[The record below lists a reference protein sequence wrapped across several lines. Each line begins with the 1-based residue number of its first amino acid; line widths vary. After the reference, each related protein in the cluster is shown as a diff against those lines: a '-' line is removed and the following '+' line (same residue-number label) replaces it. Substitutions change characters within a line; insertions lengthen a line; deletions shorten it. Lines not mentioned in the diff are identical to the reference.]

1 MHDFRYN
8 YMVSSTDR
16 GRTCLP
22 TPTAFVMMW
31 RPMICIVISYKT
43 WNTLTRQNTR
53 ENISCIVRETK
64 KCWEKWKTRP
74 MGYLLRNLSVLD
86 PRCTPFYSLKKTHL
100 WERKQQKVFPRT
112 SLRGNFGIR
121 IINLVSSK
129 NTNEMNQIRRENHQ
143 IYSLTLI
150 KTSLLSYGD
159 KPYIVTDSCHTV
171 AYGNYKGLR
180 IKFYACK

>member
-1 MHDFRYN
+1 MIS
-8 YMVSSTDR
+8 VTTTWPQSTDR
-16 GRTCLP
+16 GRNCCLP
-22 TPTAFVMMW
+22 TPTAFVMW
-31 RPMICIVISYKT
+31 RPMICIAISHKT

-64 KCWEKWKTRP
+64 KCWKKWKTRP
-74 MGYLLRNLSVLD
+74 MGYLLRSLSVFD

-100 WERKQQKVFPRT
+100 WERKQQKLFPRT
-112 SLRGNFGIR
+112 SLRGNFGIK
-121 IINLVSSK
+121 IINFVSSK
-129 NTNEMNQIRRENHQ
+129 NTNKMNQIRSGNHQ

-159 KPYIVTDSCHTV
+159 KRYIVTDSFHTV
-171 AYGNYKGLR
+171 AYGNYKGLG